1 MKSCGQA
8 SGFVQ
13 LLLMFYF
20 WAPESYVMADE
31 MVMIAEPFLQVCL
44 IINSIMDSLF
54 AWSPIRKSQPT
65 RAQQTSGLIDTLVHV
80 GTWKEAWSECMTDQH
95 KCQPSL
101 TGLRI
106 SRRNG
111 AKVWISIPTGRMQN

>member
-20 WAPESYVMADE
+20 WAPESCVMADE

-54 AWSPIRKSQPT
+54 AWSPIRRSQPT

-80 GTWKEAWSECMTDQH
+80 GTWKEAWSELHDWSTQMPTFSH
-95 KCQPSL
+95 RTPNFEEEWSE
-101 TGLRI
+101 GL
-106 SRRNG
+106 N
-111 AKVWISIPTGRMQN
+111 